1 MITKSLKL
9 KRAFCDQNILKITVG
24 FFVTKGHNKNLRGG
38 QKVPNIIEHNL
49 SYVKYQK
56 FS

>member
-9 KRAFCDQNILKITVG
+9 KRVFCDKNILKITVA
-24 FFVTKGHNKNLRGG
+24 FFVMKGHNKNLRGG